1 MTDPNPTDIDRLF
14 APPLQ
19 VAETHVSRIFL
30 TGDRA
35 WKLKKAVT
43 LPYLDFATL
52 AQRRM
57 ACEREVELN
66 RRTAPELYLGCRAV
80 YRTANG
86 QLGFAPQGEAVEW
99 LIEMR
104 RFPADATFDCLAAAG
119 RLDGALIDT
128 LADTIATFHATAETV
143 EVEATDTV
151 TRTLTFNDAAF
162 ERRAPDSLPAAELV
176 AFRTALQA
184 EFGRQQAL
192 LATRKP
198 AGRMRHGHGDLH
210 LRNIALIDGRPVLFD
225 CLEFDDGL
233 AEIDTLYDFAF
244 LLMDLLHHGCVEL
257 ANRALNRYLEASG
270 DYDGLPLLPLYVAL
284 RAAIRCHIAAM
295 TPAGG
300 DEARRY
306 LALAQRA
313 LRSEHP
319 RLVAVGGY
327 SGTGK
332 STVARDLAAGLGG
345 YPWGA
350 VVLRSDVLR
359 KQLQGRALTERLPP
373 DSYTAEA
380 SRQTYAALYRSAGE
394 VLKSGNSVLLD
405 AVFGR
410 PDERAAAAAIA
421 EDCNTGF
428 TGLWLTAPQDILLS
442 RVAARRNDASDA
454 TEAVVRWQM
463 ENLQLPAV
471 TDCGWISV
479 DAAGK
484 RDTTL
489 ARARRACYQNLPH
502 CGDASSPEI
511 DVLSRV
517 SRLIR
522 PRTVG
527 ARIVTSLVA
536 GLGLPVMLYGIL
548 LLRTHGYEP
557 MGLCKPVPAAQ
568 GHIPIDMSR
577 GSGIPTTCGVDWG
590 FVGTNILLPGLG
602 FALVAY
608 ILMALLA
615 RIERS
620 S

>member
-1 MTDPNPTDIDRLF
+1 MAHPNPKDIEQLF

-43 LPYLDFATL
+43 LPYLDFSSL
-52 AQRRM
+52 DQRRA

-80 YRTANG
+80 YRGGDG
-86 QLGFAPQGEAVEW
+86 QLGFAPQGEPVEW

-104 RFPADATFDCLAAAG
+104 RFSADATFDCLADAG
-119 RLDGALIDT
+119 QLDVALIET
-128 LADTIATFHATAETV
+128 LADAIATFHTRAETV
-143 EVEATDTV
+143 DAGAVDTV

-162 ERRAPDSLPAAELV
+162 ERRAPECLPAAELS
-176 AFRTALQA
+176 AFRIALQA
-184 EFGRQQAL
+184 EFERQQAL
-192 LATRKP
+192 LATRQA

-244 LLMDLLHHGCVEL
+244 LLMDLLHHGCRDL

-270 DYDGLPLLPLYVAL
+270 DYDGLALLPLYVAL

-306 LALAQRA
+306 LALAQGA
-313 LRSEHP
+313 LRSEYP

-332 STVARDLAAGLGG
+332 STVARELAAGLGG

-373 DSYTAEA
+373 DSYTADA
-380 SRQTYAALYRSAGE
+380 SRQTYAAL
-394 VLKSGNSVLLD
+394 LKGAERLLQTGSSVVLD
-405 AVFGR
+405 AVFGQAQ
-410 PDERAAAAAIA
+410 ERAAATAVAQS
-421 EDCNTGF
+421 CGPRF
-428 TGLWLTAPQDILLS
+428 SGLWLEAPRETLIRRVTARQG
-442 RVAARRNDASDA
+442 DASDA
-454 TEAVVRWQM
+454 TGAVVQWQLDH
-463 ENLQLPAV
+463 LQPPGAAESGWTSVDAGRDRAVTLALARAALPAV
-471 TDCGWISV
+471 
-479 DAAGK
+479 
-484 RDTTL
+484 
-489 ARARRACYQNLPH
+489 
-502 CGDASSPEI
+502 
-511 DVLSRV
+511 
-517 SRLIR
+517 
-522 PRTVG
+522 
-527 ARIVTSLVA
+527 
-536 GLGLPVMLYGIL
+536 
-548 LLRTHGYEP
+548 
-557 MGLCKPVPAAQ
+557 
-568 GHIPIDMSR
+568 
-577 GSGIPTTCGVDWG
+577 
-590 FVGTNILLPGLG
+590 
-602 FALVAY
+602 
-608 ILMALLA
+608 
-615 RIERS
+615 
-620 S
+620 

>member
-1 MTDPNPTDIDRLF
+1 MADPNPTDIDRLF

-35 WKLKKAVT
+35 WKLKQAVT
-43 LPYLDFATL
+43 LPYLDFSSL
-52 AQRRM
+52 EQRRV

-80 YRTANG
+80 YRDAGG
-86 QLGFAPQGEAVEW
+86 QLGFGPQGEPVEW

-104 RFPADATFDCLAAAG
+104 RFPADATFDCLAKAEK
-119 RLDGALIDT
+119 LDVALIET
-128 LADTIATFHATAETV
+128 LSDAIAAFHAKAETV
-143 EVEATDTV
+143 RAEAAETV
-151 TRTLTFNDAAF
+151 TRTLAFNDAAF
-162 ERRAPDSLPAAELV
+162 ERRAPDSLPDAELTE
-176 AFRTALQA
+176 FRTALQT
-184 EFGRQQAL
+184 EFERQQAL
-192 LATRKP
+192 LATRQA

-244 LLMDLLHHGCVEL
+244 LLMDLLHHGSGQL

-295 TPAGG
+295 TPAGR

-380 SRQTYAALYRSAGE
+380 SRQTYAALYRRSGE
-394 VLKSGNSVLLD
+394 MLKNGNSVLLD

-421 EDCNTGF
+421 EDGGTAF
-428 TGLWLTAPQDILLS
+428 AGLWLTAPQDRLLS

-454 TEAVVRWQM
+454 TGAVVRWQM
-463 ENLQLPAV
+463 ENLQPPGAAESGWAV
-471 TDCGWISV
+471 V
-479 DAAGK
+479 DAGGGRAA
-484 RDTTL
+484 TL
-489 ARARRACYQNLPH
+489 ALTRAA
-502 CGDASSPEI
+502 
-511 DVLSRV
+511 LSA
-517 SRLIR
+517 I
-522 PRTVG
+522 
-527 ARIVTSLVA
+527 
-536 GLGLPVMLYGIL
+536 
-548 LLRTHGYEP
+548 
-557 MGLCKPVPAAQ
+557 
-568 GHIPIDMSR
+568 
-577 GSGIPTTCGVDWG
+577 
-590 FVGTNILLPGLG
+590 
-602 FALVAY
+602 
-608 ILMALLA
+608 
-615 RIERS
+615 
-620 S
+620 